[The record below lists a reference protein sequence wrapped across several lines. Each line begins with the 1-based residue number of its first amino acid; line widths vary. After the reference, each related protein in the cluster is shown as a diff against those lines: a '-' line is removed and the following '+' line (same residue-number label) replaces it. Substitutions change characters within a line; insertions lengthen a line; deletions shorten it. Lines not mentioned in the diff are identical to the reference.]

1 MKLNT
6 KHISLCIVLAILSF
20 GLFAITIGDI
30 SSNGREL
37 QGHPITLLV
46 NLFGLFMGLFFVYLA
61 KWMHDTEEFK
71 QNLK

>member
-1 MKLNT
+1 MKVNT
-6 KHISLCIVLAILSF
+6 KHITLALVLAILSF
-20 GLFAITIGDI
+20 GLFAMTIGDI

-46 NLFGLFMGLFFVYLA
+46 NWFGISMGLFFVYLA
-61 KWMHDTEEFK
+61 KWMHDTEKTK